1 MQEELNTIMLMDD
14 EGKQVEFEVV
24 DFVKIEEQ
32 EYLIATPIDE
42 EEDYAVVFKVS
53 KDENDE
59 ELLEVVDDEDILEE
73 VRIAYESADNE

>member
-14 EGKQVEFEVV
+14 EGKQVEFQVV

-32 EYLIATPIDE
+32 EYLIATPMDE
-42 EEDYAVVFKVS
+42 DEDYAIVFKVT

-59 ELLEVVDDEDILEE
+59 EVLEVVEDEDVLEE
-73 VRIAYESADNE
+73 VRIAYESNDEE